1 MIEMGSSPIPSLAS
15 ILAMKLSVNTSY
27 ELFDDFGA
35 MWLFVPRKLPQCE
48 VSGDILRHTDII
60 RCVVWWERRG
70 WIGGGA
76 TAGMDYVIHIS

>member
-35 MWLFVPRKLPQCE
+35 MWLFVQRKLPQCE
-48 VSGDILRHTDII
+48 VSRGILCHIDSI
-60 RCVVWWERRG
+60 RYVVCGGR
-70 WIGGGA
+70 GGGEWVGVRPQA
-76 TAGMDYVIHIS
+76 WIM